1 MLKVIDFIRRLKNAI
16 IKSSLKTYLVAENE
30 KFYTDGL
37 CEFAKCDDI
46 DFIISDKK
54 PNEEILKLLKERN
67 ISIIY

>member
-1 MLKVIDFIRRLKNAI
+1 MKNAI

-30 KFYTDGL
+30 KFYIDGV